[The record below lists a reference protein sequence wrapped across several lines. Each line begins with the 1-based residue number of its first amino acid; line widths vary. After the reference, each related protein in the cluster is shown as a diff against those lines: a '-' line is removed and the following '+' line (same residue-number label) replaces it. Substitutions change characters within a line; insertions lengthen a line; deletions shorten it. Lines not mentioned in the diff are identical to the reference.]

1 MGKEV
6 NLRNMS
12 HKVGGMFPN
21 QINKELAKAL
31 LRGTKRFSLKSI
43 YTSKVLK
50 EFEDANNSSHFIFSC
65 YFRPDRISKHGML
78 VYLNCLE

>member
-1 MGKEV
+1 
-6 NLRNMS
+6 MS

-31 LRGTKRFSLKSI
+31 LSGTKRFSLKSI

-50 EFEDANNSSHFIFSC
+50 EFEDANILAIS
-65 YFRPDRISKHGML
+65 YFRVTSDL
-78 VYLNCLE
+78 TEYLNMAC